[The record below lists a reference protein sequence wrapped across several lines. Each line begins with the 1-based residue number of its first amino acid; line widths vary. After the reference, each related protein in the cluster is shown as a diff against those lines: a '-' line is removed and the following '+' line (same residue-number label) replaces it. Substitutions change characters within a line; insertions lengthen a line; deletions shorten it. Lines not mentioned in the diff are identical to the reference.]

1 MFIFYFYI
9 PSKSFCICECFKLCN
24 LWEIRKSYNN
34 RVHRLLWNWNV
45 AIRSLTQQDAFPYT
59 VRDPPFVKYPPAQA
73 SNIVIF
79 FFNLAE
85 SRSISTDSMK
95 QKPCWFLKGSKS
107 WGPTGNSSLTK
118 FLLNPLQ
125 QISCVY

>member
-1 MFIFYFYI
+1 MFIFLYTKQIILYLWM
-9 PSKSFCICECFKLCN
+9 FKLCN

-59 VRDPPFVKYPPAQA
+59 VRDPSFVKYPPAQA

-79 FFNLAE
+79 FLTLQKAAQYLQILW
-85 SRSISTDSMK
+85 SRSHADFWKI
-95 QKPCWFLKGSKS
+95 QKVGVQQGSF
-107 WGPTGNSSLTK
+107 LTK